1 MDNVCNHNVLFVER
15 YKQNYLY
22 GSIINESR
30 NAIAGINKDA
40 RLYCTAGYLTVII
53 NKIKVNMDML
63 QIGHIVLGY
72 YVPRVIAVSANR
84 LNKQLGIFFRIMLVS
99 HVARPKALKQRWVVT

>member
-1 MDNVCNHNVLFVER
+1 MAV
-15 YKQNYLY
+15 
-22 GSIINESR
+22 
-30 NAIAGINKDA
+30 
-40 RLYCTAGYLTVII
+40 YLTLII

-84 LNKQLGIFFRIMLVS
+84 LNKQLGIFFGTILVP
-99 HVARPKALKQRWVVT
+99 HVARPRTLKQRWVVT